1 MFIYHIIFLMAQNQ
15 STKKYEW
22 NLEPILK
29 NKSLS
34 WWIDEWKKTL
44 EYEVQNINIYCNS
57 SNTFEKWL
65 CNIKSKEKISNVIA
79 NYVSNHNYENLSDN
93 KWIELQQQ
101 LSYIG
106 KKYEEKLAN
115 LTHVYLKKY
124 RWFQYNVLFW

>member
-1 MFIYHIIFLMAQNQ
+1 MAQNQ

-44 EYEVQNINIYCNS
+44 EYEVQNINTFCNS
-57 SNTFEKWL
+57 LNTFEKWL

-115 LTHVYLKKY
+115 LTHILLIKNFKTI
-124 RWFQYNVLFW
+124 NECLH